1 MKRRLCVFCG
11 MVVCAMSFGVS
22 SPIFAAQN
30 RADSE
35 MVRSAEPALLAIAT
49 LAATDADGDGLSDG
63 LEEKFGTSMHKT
75 DTDGDGVSDKGEVL
89 AGTSP
94 TSSAAILLPK
104 SIRVVLGKQQLERQ
118 VAGVTISTHAV
129 STGKRST
136 PTPVGTFAVKNKI
149 PRAWSRMAGL
159 WMPYWMDFT
168 GRGYGLHELPEW
180 PGGKKEGQNHLGIP
194 VSHGC
199 IRLGVG
205 DAKLLYDWTPVG
217 TPVVIVR

>member
-1 MKRRLCVFCG
+1 MF
-11 MVVCAMSFGVS
+11 FGVS
-22 SPIFAAQN
+22 SSL
-30 RADSE
+30 RAEQKQAYVE
-35 MVRSAEPALLAIAT
+35 MVRSAEPALLAIAS
-49 LAATDADGDGLSDG
+49 LATTDADGDGLSDG
-63 LEEKFGTSMHKT
+63 LEEQFGTSIVKT

-94 TSSAAILLPK
+94 TSSAAVLLPK

-118 VAGVTISTHAV
+118 VAGVTISTHKV

-136 PTPVGTFAVKNKI
+136 PTPTGTFSVKRKI

-168 GRGYGLHELPEW
+168 GRGYGMHELPEW

-205 DAKLLYDWTPVG
+205 DAKLLYEWAPVG